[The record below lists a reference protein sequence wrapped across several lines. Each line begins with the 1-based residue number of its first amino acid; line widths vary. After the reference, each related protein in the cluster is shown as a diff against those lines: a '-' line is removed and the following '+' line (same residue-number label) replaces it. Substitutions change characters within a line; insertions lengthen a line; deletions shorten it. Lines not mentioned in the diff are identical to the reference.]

1 MKKIRIDV
9 DEDPKTRLDVYLSS
23 RIKELSRTK
32 IQELIKKELILVN
45 NKKKKTRYLVSKNDV
60 IDISIPK
67 PKTVEVLPENIE
79 LEILY
84 EDEDIAIVNKPQD
97 MVVHPAP
104 GNYNNTL
111 VNGLLFHMD
120 HLSTMG
126 GKIRPGIVHRL
137 DKDTS
142 GLLVVAKNNYAYEIL
157 VNQFKERSVNRKY
170 IALVYGKIKSEFG
183 IINEPIGRNIKD
195 RKKMAVNYTNG
206 KEAIT
211 KYKVLKKFADYTLLE
226 VKLETGRTHQ
236 IRVHLSHIKHPV
248 LGDIIYSPRKNNFKL
263 NGQLLHAIKI
273 GFIHPRTKKYMEFK
287 TDLPDRFKRVI
298 NKIY

>member
-1 MKKIRIDV
+1 
-9 DEDPKTRLDVYLSS
+9 
-23 RIKELSRTK
+23 
-32 IQELIKKELILVN
+32 
-45 NKKKKTRYLVSKNDV
+45 
-60 IDISIPK
+60 
-67 PKTVEVLPENIE
+67 
-79 LEILY
+79 
-84 EDEDIAIVNKPQD
+84 
-97 MVVHPAP
+97 
-104 GNYNNTL
+104 
-111 VNGLLFHMD
+111 GLLFHMD

-273 GFIHPRTKKYMEFK
+273 GFTHPRTKKYMEFK

-298 NKIY
+298 

>member
-1 MKKIRIDV
+1 KIRIVV

-32 IQELIKKELILVN
+32 IQELIKKELILEN
-45 NKKKKTRYLVSKNDV
+45 NKKKKTRYLVSKNDK

-67 PKTVEVLPENIE
+67 PKTEEELHENIE

-84 EDEDIAIVNKPQD
+84 EDEDIAIVYKPQD

-248 LGDIIYSPRKNNFKL
+248 LGDIIYSPR
-263 NGQLLHAIKI
+263 
-273 GFIHPRTKKYMEFK
+273 
-287 TDLPDRFKRVI
+287 
-298 NKIY
+298 